1 MKMFRLTCATALL
14 VLVQTAG
21 ASALDPEAAARAF
34 LTPAETAG
42 NAVTVTLGDVSQD
55 GSDIVVKDIKTSTKA
70 ADQELSVG
78 AVSEVRLIDVT
89 ETGNGQYAA
98 TGAVYSGMT
107 LQVEDKL
114 EVTIPEARIDDLKTR
129 DADGDKVP
137 MPVVYRSAEA
147 GDITIKVKEINAT
160 ITIDQAKFTLDDFT
174 GDLPA
179 TGDMSVTGIKVPSGA
194 FPPGPTS
201 PQALGYEGDIV
212 FAINA
217 NGRAR
222 YESSGF
228 ALEEMT
234 VSAPEVGALTF
245 TLDMDNYPNL
255 LNTENPNPMEMMNV
269 TLNSI
274 SLKYV
279 DDSLAVRIL
288 DQMAGQQGME
298 REQFA
303 QQMSMALPFMLSA
316 INNQDFQEEV
326 ATAAGNFLMNPG
338 TIEVNVKPEKPMS
351 AAEIMGIAQ
360 SAPHTLPDQLNVSVE
375 AK

>member
-1 MKMFRLTCATALL
+1 MKMLRLTCATALILL
-14 VLVQTAG
+14 VHATG
-21 ASALDPEAAARAF
+21 ASALDPEAAAKAF

-42 NAVTVTLGDVSQD
+42 SDVTVTLGDVSQD
-55 GSDIVVKDIKTSTKA
+55 GSDIVVKDVKTSTKA
-70 ADQELSVG
+70 DGKETAFGV
-78 AVSEVRLIDVT
+78 VSEVRLMDVT
-89 ETGNGQYAA
+89 ETGDGHFAA
-98 TGAVYSGMT
+98 AGAVYSGMT

-114 EVTIPEARIDDLKTR
+114 EIKIPEARIDDMKTR
-129 DADGDKVP
+129 NSEGDKIP

-147 GDITIKVKEINAT
+147 GDITILVKEINAT
-160 ITIDQAKFTLDDFT
+160 ITIDDAKFMLGDFN

-179 TGDMSVTGIKVPSGA
+179 SGNMAITGIKVPTGA

-212 FAINA
+212 FAITA

-234 VSAPEVGALTF
+234 ISAPEVGALTF

-274 SLKYV
+274 TLRYV

-316 INNQDFQEEV
+316 INNQAFQEEV

-351 AAEIMGIAQ
+351 AAEIMGVAQ
-360 SAPHTLPDQLNVSVE
+360 SAPQTLPDQLNVSVE